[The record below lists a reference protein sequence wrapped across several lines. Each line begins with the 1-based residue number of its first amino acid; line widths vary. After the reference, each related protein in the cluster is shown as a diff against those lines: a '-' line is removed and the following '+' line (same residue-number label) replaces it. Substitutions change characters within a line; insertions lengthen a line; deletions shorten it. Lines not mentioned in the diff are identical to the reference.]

1 VELSK
6 PKVKIDKAS
15 LRLVQLNF
23 IAWLTLFLTLA
34 ISLRFGE
41 IIPEVRTSD
50 LFGTIMADGI
60 IFTEIHFTIL
70 ISTVIV
76 IPIVYLTNRFYK
88 TFLTQFVKVV

>member
-1 VELSK
+1 VALSK

-15 LRLVQLNF
+15 LRLVQFNF
-23 IAWLTLFLTLA
+23 IAWLTLFLTLT

-41 IIPEVRTSD
+41 FIPEVRTND
-50 LFGTIMADGI
+50 LFGTIMADSI